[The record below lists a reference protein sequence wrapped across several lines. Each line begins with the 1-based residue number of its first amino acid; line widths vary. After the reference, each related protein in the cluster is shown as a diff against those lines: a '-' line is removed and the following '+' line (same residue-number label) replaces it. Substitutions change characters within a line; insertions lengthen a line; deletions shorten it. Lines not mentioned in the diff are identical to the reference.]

1 MRLETH
7 VHTKYS
13 HDSLLCFWMLC
24 ARCMARKINYI
35 AVTEHNNIDG
45 AIAFKHYCEKRGNKL
60 KVIIGEEI
68 MTDNGEI
75 IGLYLKETVPAGM
88 STADTIQKI
97 KEQGGIVYVP
107 HPYDEKRAKTVLCET
122 ALTENLDEIDCIEC
136 HNGRNISQSFDKK
149 QTEIADKYNLTKVIG
164 SDAHTLLEIGR
175 NYMEID
181 IEPSDADHF
190 RDAIKMAKFHQVKC
204 IRICHQ
210 ITKAARVIKIVKRGA
225 WDELYR
231 IVNRKFTR

>member
-13 HDSLLCFWMLC
+13 HDSLLCFWMLY

-45 AIAFKHYCEKRGNKL
+45 AIAFKHYCKKRGDKL
-60 KVIIGEEI
+60 KVIVGEEI
-68 MTDNGEI
+68 MTDSGEI
-75 IGLYLKETVPAGM
+75 VGLYLKETVPAGM
-88 STADTIQKI
+88 SAADTIQKI

-107 HPYDEKRAKTVLCET
+107 HPYDEKRYKTVLSET
-122 ALTENLDEIDCIEC
+122 ALAENLNEIDCIEC
-136 HNGRNISQSFDKK
+136 HNGRNISQSYDKK
-149 QTEIADKYNLTKVIG
+149 QTDIADKYKLTKVIG
-164 SDAHTLLEIGR
+164 SDAHTFFEIGR

-181 IEPSDADHF
+181 VEPSNAENF
-190 RDAIKMAKFHQVKC
+190 KAAIKTSKFHQAKC
-204 IRICHQ
+204 IKACHQ
-210 ITKAARVIKIVKRGA
+210 MTKAARVIKLVKRGA

-231 IVNRKFTR
+231 IVNRKFAR